1 MTKTFQS
8 SLYQILETIV
18 QATSNLN
25 FFFNVGPLFRP
36 THDQEIKRKL
46 QILKK
51 LEKHQLLS
59 EQKFQLLRQTPVSKC
74 NPFCQ
79 LFPFLSFCLPFFTA
93 LFICLSSV
101 WQNFLF
107 KTMGFYVRPKCC
119 FNKLQALCNTKTLF
133 QQTWVQAIY
142 VEKRQFELRMPPLRV
157 IPC

>member
-1 MTKTFQS
+1 MRKTFQS

-59 EQKFQLLRQTPVSKC
+59 EQKF
-74 NPFCQ
+74 
-79 LFPFLSFCLPFFTA
+79 
-93 LFICLSSV
+93 
-101 WQNFLF
+101 
-107 KTMGFYVRPKCC
+107 
-119 FNKLQALCNTKTLF
+119 
-133 QQTWVQAIY
+133 
-142 VEKRQFELRMPPLRV
+142 
-157 IPC
+157 